1 MKAADSALR
10 EMKVIPTGI
19 ASLDELLNGGIY
31 LHRIAQFSG
40 RFSCGKS
47 TLAIL
52 AIIQAQR
59 LGYDTC
65 WLDVENRFN
74 FNYFERLGVDLKK
87 LDYYSGLT
95 AEEYFD
101 LIQEWVGKHNGI
113 IVLDSVGGLLTRG
126 ENEKENGPA
135 IPEVP
140 KMIPNFLK
148 RMTNALVNR
157 DAALIV
163 LNHEKQDFDGALKVI
178 GGRSVEHFVTQWV
191 RLRKMTMKPIKK
203 GNNQIGDTI
212 EASMKKDE
220 NQYKKVELELYP
232 NEGFRGF
239 IALGQTEQTQKKR
252 GRPAKSVAPLSTTL

>member
-1 MKAADSALR
+1 MKASESPLK
-10 EMKVIPTGI
+10 EMKVIPTGL

-47 TLAIL
+47 TLAVNV
-52 AIIQAQR
+52 IIQAQR
-59 LGYDTC
+59 MGYDTC

-74 FNYFERLGVDLKK
+74 FKYFERLGVDLSK
-87 LDYYSGLT
+87 LDYHSGLT

-101 LIQEWVGKHNGI
+101 LIQEWVGKHEGI

-126 ENEKENGPA
+126 ENEKENGPSM
-135 IPEVP
+135 PEVP

-157 DAALIV
+157 NAALIV

-203 GNNQIGDTI
+203 GANQIGDTI

-220 NQYKKVELELYP
+220 NQYSKVELELYP
-232 NEGFRGF
+232 NRGF
-239 IALGQTEQTQKKR
+239 SGFVPVGEQVREVKKKA
-252 GRPAKSVAPLSTTL
+252 GRPRKTQ